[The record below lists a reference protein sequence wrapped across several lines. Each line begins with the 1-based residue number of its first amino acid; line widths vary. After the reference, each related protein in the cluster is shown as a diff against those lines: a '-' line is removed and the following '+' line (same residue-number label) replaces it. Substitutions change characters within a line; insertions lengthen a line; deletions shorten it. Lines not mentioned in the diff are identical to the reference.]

1 MNKIIMDTKSRV
13 LATII
18 LSTLVV
24 VAVPSITNA
33 YTLNRQL
40 DLKATGDDVSAVQT
54 YLAKDSSLY
63 PQGLVTGY
71 FGSMTASAVSKYQTR
86 NGFDAVGRVG
96 PLTLA
101 SLNRAM
107 SGAGNIQ
114 IVSGMASPEIY
125 NTSVNTSRNGVNVS
139 WVTDQSAEGLVFY
152 STSPL
157 QATESL
163 SSVNVSGSMMAS
175 DRIFRNSQLVSIANL
190 LPNTTYYYMIY
201 VANQNGR
208 VSVTWPATFQTTN

>member
-1 MNKIIMDTKSRV
+1 MNKIIIDTKSRV

-86 NGFDAVGRVG
+86 NGFEAVGRVG

-107 SGAGNIQ
+107 AAIGNN
-114 IVSGMASPEIY
+114 SMSNGLASPAIY
-125 NTSVNTSRNGVNVS
+125 NTSVNTGRNSVNIGWS
-139 WVTDQSAEGLVFY
+139 TDQLAEGLVFY

-157 QATESL
+157 QTTEHL
-163 SSVNVSGSMMAS
+163 NSVDVSGNMATA
-175 DRIFRNSQLVSIANL
+175 DYVFRSSQNVGIPNL
-190 LPNTTYYYMIY
+190 QPNTTYYYMIY
-201 VANQNGR
+201 VTNQNGG

>member
-13 LATII
+13 LATLV

-86 NGFDAVGRVG
+86 NGFEAVGRVG

-107 SGAGNIQ
+107 AGAGNIQ

-125 NTSVNTSRNGVNVS
+125 NTSVNTSRNGANVS
-139 WVTDQSAEGLVFY
+139 WGTDQLAQGLVFY

-163 SSVNVSGSMMAS
+163 NSVEVSGSMMAT
-175 DRIFRNSQLVSIANL
+175 DRTFRNSDSFTLKSTTKHNL
-190 LPNTTYYYMIY
+190 LLYDLRYK
-201 VANQNGR
+201 
-208 VSVTWPATFQTTN
+208 SEWWS

>member
-1 MNKIIMDTKSRV
+1 MNKIIIDTKSRV

-86 NGFDAVGRVG
+86 NGLASVGRVG
-96 PLTLA
+96 PQTLA
-101 SLNRAM
+101 LLNQAM
-107 SGAGNIQ
+107 SGFGSNEM
-114 IVSGMASPEIY
+114 SNGLASPAIY
-125 NTSVNTSRNGVNVS
+125 STSVNTNRNGANVS
-139 WVTDQSAEGLVFY
+139 WGTDQLAQGLVFY

-163 SSVNVSGSMMAS
+163 NSVEVSGSMMAT
-175 DRIFRNSQLVSIANL
+175 DRTFRNSQTVSLSNL

-201 VANQNGR
+201 VTNQNGG